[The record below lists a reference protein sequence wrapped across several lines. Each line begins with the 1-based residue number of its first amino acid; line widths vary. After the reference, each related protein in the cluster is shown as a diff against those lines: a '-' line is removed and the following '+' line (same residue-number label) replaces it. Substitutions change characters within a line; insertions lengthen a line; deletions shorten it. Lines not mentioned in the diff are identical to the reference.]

1 VVRRALPPPPP
12 PGAAALS
19 DEAERRPGGCGA
31 GQGSGKLLDDE
42 RGDGQIDGGQK
53 PGLLVTSALPVPDD
67 DAWSAAPAQSPPVRL
82 RRSRSDIRRRLFF
95 AEDDDEEEEEDDEAD
110 AKVSEGSAK
119 AAPLGLRVGET
130 DLVRR
135 VARGERLSRSASSS
149 SSSPPPLPLP
159 PSRPA
164 SCRRIGEM
172 QPTRIRPAT
181 KSSSAELIAAPPLGP
196 GPSAM
201 CAANSKSPA
210 AAAQQSASAEA
221 AGEAAPAAVE
231 EGGERRM

>member
-1 VVRRALPPPPP
+1 MRRALPPPL

-31 GQGSGKLLDDE
+31 GQGSGEFLDDE
-42 RGDGQIDGGQK
+42 RGDGQMDGGQK
-53 PGLLVTSALPVPDD
+53 PGLLVTSAPAAPDD

-82 RRSRSDIRRRLFF
+82 RRSRRDIRRRLFF
-95 AEDDDEEEEEDDEAD
+95 AEDDDEKEEDDDEAD

-149 SSSPPPLPLP
+149 SSSSSRPLP
-159 PSRPA
+159 PSRTA
-164 SCRRIGEM
+164 SCRIGER

-181 KSSSAELIAAPPLGP
+181 KSSSAELIATPPLGP

-201 CAANSKSPA
+201 CAANSKSTA

-221 AGEAAPAAVE
+221 AKYGGDAAPAAVE

>member
-1 VVRRALPPPPP
+1 MRRALPPP

-31 GQGSGKLLDDE
+31 GQGSGEFLDDE

-53 PGLLVTSALPVPDD
+53 PGLLVTSAPAAPDD
-67 DAWSAAPAQSPPVRL
+67 ARSAPAQSPPVRL
-82 RRSRSDIRRRLFF
+82 RRSRRDILRRLFF

-135 VARGERLSRSASSS
+135 VARGERLSRSASSPSS
-149 SSSPPPLPLP
+149 SSSPPPLP

-164 SCRRIGEM
+164 SCRIGER

-181 KSSSAELIAAPPLGP
+181 KSSSAELIATAPLGP

-221 AGEAAPAAVE
+221 AKYGGEAAPAAVE
-231 EGGERRM
+231 EGGDRRM